1 MNVVHLNAVQEEVR
15 MIRIALRMLT
25 GDTAKY
31 VGLVGGVA
39 FAVMLMAQQASI
51 FVGLMLRT
59 AAQVID
65 VVDADLW
72 VMDPRVIYVEEIEP
86 LPESALWR
94 VRGVAG
100 VDWATPFFK
109 GLTVARAP
117 DGRLQQVFVLG
128 VDDASLAGSPP
139 RMLQG
144 SVEDLR
150 RPGAIVLDRVGA
162 LFIWPGEEP
171 APGKVLEMADR
182 RATVVGVAEASAPFT
197 TFPVI
202 YTRYSEA
209 LRFAPPPRKPLS
221 YILVRAQVG
230 EDIDALAARIESETG
245 LLALRW
251 QDFVWRT
258 IRYYLTRTGIPVN
271 FGITVALGFIVG
283 AAVVGQTFMI
293 FVLEN
298 LRQFGAL
305 KAMGVSNGTL
315 LRMVLAQAGAVAAIG
330 YGLGIGLAAVF
341 FEVTGRTNVDLRGFF
356 LPWWV
361 AAIVA
366 GAVVLIILV
375 ASIASIR
382 KALTLDPAVVFK

>member
-1 MNVVHLNAVQEEVR
+1 

-31 VGLVGGVA
+31 VGLIGGVA

-128 VDDASLAGSPP
+128 VDDASLAGGPP
-139 RMLQG
+139 VMLQG

-150 RPGAIVLDRVGA
+150 RPGAIVIDRVGA

-171 APGKVLEMADR
+171 SPGKVLEMADR
-182 RATVVGVAEASAPFT
+182 RATVVGIAEASAPFT

-202 YTRYSEA
+202 YTRYAEA

-221 YILVRAQVG
+221 YILVRAQGG
-230 EDIDALAARIESETG
+230 EDIDALAERITAETG

-251 QDFVWRT
+251 QDFAWRT
-258 IRYYLTRTGIPVN
+258 IRYYLTRTGIPIN

-366 GAVVLIILV
+366 FAVVVIILV

>member
-1 MNVVHLNAVQEEVR
+1 M
-15 MIRIALRMLT
+15 MRIALRMLT

-182 RATVVGVAEASAPFT
+182 RATVVGIAEASAPFT

-230 EDIDALAARIESETG
+230 EDIDALARRIEAETG

-251 QDFVWRT
+251 QDFAWRT

-330 YGLGIGLAAVF
+330 YGLGIGLAALF

-375 ASIASIR
+375 ASVASIR

>member
-1 MNVVHLNAVQEEVR
+1 
-15 MIRIALRMLT
+15 MIRVALRMLT
-25 GDTAKY
+25 GDAAKY

-72 VMDPRVIYVEEIEP
+72 VMDPRVLYVEEIEA

-100 VDWATPFFK
+100 VDWAAPFFK
-109 GLTVARAP
+109 GLAVARAP
-117 DGRLQQVFVLG
+117 DGRLQQVFLLG
-128 VDDASLAGSPP
+128 VDDASLAGAPP
-139 RMLQG
+139 RMIEG

-150 RPGAIVLDRVGA
+150 RPGAIVMDRVGA

-182 RATVVGVAEASAPFT
+182 RATVVGIAEASAPFT
-197 TFPVI
+197 TFPVV

-221 YILVRAQVG
+221 YILVRARAG
-230 EDIDALAARIESETG
+230 EDIDALAHRIEAETG
-245 LLALRW
+245 LAALRW
-251 QDFVWRT
+251 QDFAWRT
-258 IRYYLTRTGIPVN
+258 IRYYLTRTGIPIN

-315 LRMVLAQAGAVAAIG
+315 LRMVLAQAFAVAAIG
-330 YGLGIGLAAVF
+330 YGIGIGLAAVF

-366 GAVVLIILV
+366 LAVVLIILV
-375 ASIASIR
+375 SSVASIR

>member
-1 MNVVHLNAVQEEVR
+1 
-15 MIRIALRMLT
+15 MIRVALRMLT

-72 VMDPRVIYVEEIEP
+72 VMDPRVIYVEEIEA

-100 VDWATPFFK
+100 VDWAAPFFK
-109 GLTVARAP
+109 GLAVARAP
-117 DGRLQQVFVLG
+117 DGRLQQVFLLG
-128 VDDASLAGSPP
+128 VDDASLAGAPP
-139 RMLQG
+139 RMLEG

-150 RPGAIVLDRVGA
+150 RPGAIVMDRVGA
-162 LFIWPGEEP
+162 LFIWPGAGP
-171 APGKVLEMADR
+171 APGRVLEMADR
-182 RATVVGVAEASAPFT
+182 RATVVGIAEASAPFT
-197 TFPVI
+197 TFPVV

-221 YILVRAQVG
+221 YILVRARPG
-230 EDIDALAARIESETG
+230 EDIAALAQRIEAETG
-245 LLALRW
+245 LAALRW
-251 QDFVWRT
+251 QDFAWAT

-305 KAMGVSNGTL
+305 KAMGVANATL
-315 LRMVLAQAGAVAAIG
+315 VRMVLAQAGAVAAIG

-366 GAVVLIILV
+366 LAVVLIIVV

>member
-1 MNVVHLNAVQEEVR
+1 
-15 MIRIALRMLT
+15 MIRVALRMLT

-72 VMDPRVIYVEEIEP
+72 VMDPRVIYVEEIEA

-109 GLTVARAP
+109 GLAVARAP
-117 DGRLQQVFVLG
+117 DGRLQQVFLLG
-128 VDDASLAGSPP
+128 IDDASLAGAPP
-139 RMLQG
+139 RMLEG

-150 RPGAIVLDRVGA
+150 RPGAIVMDRVGA

-171 APGKVLEMADR
+171 APGRVLEMADR
-182 RATVVGVAEASAPFT
+182 RATVVGIAEASAPFT
-197 TFPVI
+197 TFPVV

-221 YILVRAQVG
+221 YILVRARPG
-230 EDIDALAARIESETG
+230 EDIAALAQRIEAETG
-245 LLALRW
+245 LAALRW
-251 QDFVWRT
+251 QDFAWAT
-258 IRYYLTRTGIPVN
+258 IRYYLTRTGIPIN

-315 LRMVLAQAGAVAAIG
+315 LRMVLA
-330 YGLGIGLAAVF
+330 
-341 FEVTGRTNVDLRGFF
+341 
-356 LPWWV
+356 
-361 AAIVA
+361 
-366 GAVVLIILV
+366 
-375 ASIASIR
+375 
-382 KALTLDPAVVFK
+382 

>member
-1 MNVVHLNAVQEEVR
+1 
-15 MIRIALRMLT
+15 MIRVALRMLT

-72 VMDPRVIYVEEIEP
+72 VMDPRVIYVEEIEA

-109 GLTVARAP
+109 GLAVARAP
-117 DGRLQQVFVLG
+117 DGRLQQVFLLG
-128 VDDASLAGSPP
+128 IDDASLAGAPP
-139 RMLQG
+139 RMLEG

-150 RPGAIVLDRVGA
+150 RPGAIVMDRVGA

-171 APGKVLEMADR
+171 APGRVLEMADR
-182 RATVVGVAEASAPFT
+182 RATVVGIAEASAPFT
-197 TFPVI
+197 TFPVV

-221 YILVRAQVG
+221 YILVRARPG
-230 EDIDALAARIESETG
+230 EDIAALAQRIEAETG
-245 LLALRW
+245 LAALRW
-251 QDFVWRT
+251 QDFAWAT
-258 IRYYLTRTGIPVN
+258 IRYYLTRTGIPIN

-366 GAVVLIILV
+366 FAVVLIILV
-375 ASIASIR
+375 SSIASIR

>member
-1 MNVVHLNAVQEEVR
+1 

-31 VGLVGGVA
+31 VGLVCGVA

-150 RPGAIVLDRVGA
+150 RPGAIVIDRVGA

-171 APGKVLEMADR
+171 APGRVLEMADR
-182 RATVVGVAEASAPFT
+182 RATVVGIAEASAPFT

-221 YILVRAQVG
+221 YILVRAQGG
-230 EDIDALAARIESETG
+230 EDIDALAQRITAETG

-251 QDFVWRT
+251 QDFAWRT
-258 IRYYLTRTGIPVN
+258 IRYYLTRTGIPIN

-341 FEVTGRTNVDLRGFF
+341 FEVTGRFNVDLRGFF

-366 GAVVLIILV
+366 LAVVLIILV
-375 ASIASIR
+375 ASVFSIR

>member
-1 MNVVHLNAVQEEVR
+1 

-182 RATVVGVAEASAPFT
+182 RATVVGIAEASAPFT

-230 EDIDALAARIESETG
+230 EDIDALARRIEAETG

-251 QDFVWRT
+251 QDFAWRT

-330 YGLGIGLAAVF
+330 YGLGIGLAALF

-375 ASIASIR
+375 ASVASIR

>member
-1 MNVVHLNAVQEEVR
+1 
-15 MIRIALRMLT
+15 MIRVALRMLT

-72 VMDPRVIYVEEIEP
+72 VMDPRVIYVEEIEA

-109 GLTVARAP
+109 GLAVARAP
-117 DGRLQQVFVLG
+117 DGRLQQVFLLG
-128 VDDASLAGSPP
+128 IDDASLAGAPP
-139 RMLQG
+139 RMLEG

-150 RPGAIVLDRVGA
+150 RPGAIVMDRVGA

-171 APGKVLEMADR
+171 APGRVLEMADR
-182 RATVVGVAEASAPFT
+182 RATVVRIAEASAPFT
-197 TFPVI
+197 TFPVV

-221 YILVRAQVG
+221 YILVRARPG
-230 EDIDALAARIESETG
+230 EDIAALAQRIEAETG
-245 LLALRW
+245 LAALRW
-251 QDFVWRT
+251 QDFAWAT
-258 IRYYLTRTGIPVN
+258 IRYYLTRTGIPIN

-366 GAVVLIILV
+366 FAVVLIILV
-375 ASIASIR
+375 SSIASIR

>member
-1 MNVVHLNAVQEEVR
+1 
-15 MIRIALRMLT
+15 MLT
-25 GDTAKY
+25 GDTARCL
-31 VGLVGGVA
+31 GLVVGVA
-39 FAVMLMAQQASI
+39 FAVMLMAQQSAI

-72 VMDPRVIYVEEIEP
+72 VMDPRVIYVEEVEP

-109 GLTVARAP
+109 GLAVARAP
-117 DGRLQQVFVLG
+117 DGRLQQVFLLG
-128 VDDASLAGSPP
+128 VDDASLAGAPP
-139 RMLQG
+139 RMLEG
-144 SVEDLR
+144 TVEDLR
-150 RPGAIVLDRVGA
+150 RPGAVVIDRVGA

-171 APGKVLEMADR
+171 RPGKVLELADR
-182 RATVVGVAEASAPFT
+182 RATIVGIAEASAPFT
-197 TFPVI
+197 TFPVV

-221 YILVRAQVG
+221 FILVRARPG
-230 EDIDALAARIESETG
+230 EDPGALAERIGAETG

-251 QDFVWRT
+251 RDFAWAT
-258 IRYYLTRTGIPVN
+258 IRYYVARTGIPVN

-283 AAVVGQTFMI
+283 AAVVGQTFML
-293 FVLEN
+293 FVLDN

-305 KAMGVSNGTL
+305 KAMGVGNRTL
-315 LRMVLAQAGAVAAIG
+315 LAMVLVQALAVAAVGFGI
-330 YGLGIGLAAVF
+330 GIGLAALF

-361 AAIVA
+361 AAGVA
-366 GAVVLIILV
+366 VAVLVAILV
-375 ASIASIR
+375 ASLASIR
-382 KALTLDPAVVFK
+382 KALRLDPAEVFR